1 MALLKLT
8 ILIKPNMLFIMKKI
22 GLIIL
27 IGVASFKAYSQTP
40 LPTTVQS
47 TSEKEWD
54 INIYGF
60 ARTDF
65 IWDSRKSAFTREGQ
79 LNLYPLDVVLDANGK
94 DINAAPQSN
103 FLSITSRLGV
113 KAKGPNVWGAKT
125 SSVMEADFYGNVE
138 GGTIGLLRLRHAYVN
153 LEWPKTTVTVGQ
165 TWYPQFIP
173 EVFPGVANFNTGI
186 LFNPFGWATQAK
198 IKQMLSNEVSLTFTA
213 YKEREFTVP
222 GPGTQNSA
230 SINSVLPSL
239 NAQIQY
245 KAKNTILGL
254 GAEYKSL
261 QPLTVSNNLASTE
274 KVNSSSFFG
283 YAKYSNDQFS
293 IKAYGIS
300 GGNLNNLVMLGGYTG
315 KNIAGQVET
324 YDPTKTTAFWLD
336 LASNGKAIAPGFF
349 FGYTKNNGS
358 KDDNTT
364 ATFVNYVRGTSGNRI
379 VDKVWRASGRIDFK
393 KNKFRVTPELEYTA
407 ATWGDLN
414 KSNATAGANKTNV
427 GNFRTMLS
435 CAYSF

>member
-8 ILIKPNMLFIMKKI
+8 ILIKPNLLFIMKKTC
-22 GLIIL
+22 LILL

-40 LPTTVQS
+40 SPTPVQS
-47 TSEKEWD
+47 SSEKEW
-54 INIYGF
+54 NVSIYGF

-94 DINAAPQSN
+94 DINAAAQSN

-153 LEWPKTTVTVGQ
+153 LEWSKTSVTLGQ

-173 EVFPGVANFNTGI
+173 EVFPGVANFNTAI

-198 IKQMLSNEVSLTFTA
+198 IKQILSNEVSLTLTA
-213 YKEREFTVP
+213 YKEREFTAP

-261 QPLTVSNNLASTE
+261 QPLTVSNNLVSTE

-315 KNIAGQVET
+315 KNITTQVET

-364 ATFVNYVRGTSGNRI
+364 ATFVNYVRGISGNRI
-379 VDKVWRASGRIDFK
+379 VDNVWRASGRIDFK